1 MYVLCDHSKAQR
13 KVWYTLSQPKMEL
26 KVAHHPQELM
36 VSFCMITLTCAA
48 LC

>member
-1 MYVLCDHSKAQR
+1 VYESQITYIVLCDHSKAQR

-36 VSFCMITLTCAA
+36 V
-48 LC
+48 